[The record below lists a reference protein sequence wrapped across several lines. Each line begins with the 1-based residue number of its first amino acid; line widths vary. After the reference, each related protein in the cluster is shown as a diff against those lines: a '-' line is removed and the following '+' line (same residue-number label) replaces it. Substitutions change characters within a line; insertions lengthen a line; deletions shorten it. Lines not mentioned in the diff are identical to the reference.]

1 MIGRVYKTTGF
12 TVVEVLV
19 SISIISIL
27 VTLAFY
33 GYEPILNKAQSV
45 LCMSQM
51 RSIHAAL
58 AANLADKGTWPQP
71 QENSDAN
78 EQAAWWM
85 DQLAPYGI
93 SQKTWICPTA
103 KKLIANQQSSGGA
116 KSSYAVSL
124 FDKGPAAPFRWPT
137 QPWLVEG
144 VGVHPNG
151 PHVCFP
157 DGSIHSLNSLLNRN

>member
-1 MIGRVYKTTGF
+1 LSGRLSKKTGF
-12 TVVEVLV
+12 TIVEVLI
-19 SISIISIL
+19 SISIVSIL
-27 VTLAFY
+27 ITLVFY

-71 QENSDAN
+71 PENSDAN

-93 SQKTWICPTA
+93 SPKTWICPTA
-103 KKLIANQQSSGGA
+103 KKLTGIQQSSEIP
-116 KSSYAVSL
+116 KSTYAVSL
-124 FDKGPAAPFRWPT
+124 FDKGPAAPYRWPT

-144 VGVHPNG
+144 AGDHPNG
-151 PHVCFP
+151 PHICFP
-157 DGSIHSLNSLLNRN
+157 DGSIQSLNRLLNRN

>member
-1 MIGRVYKTTGF
+1 MRTNKPLGGWINSLPMGSLKKLGF
-12 TVVEVLV
+12 
-19 SISIISIL
+19 
-27 VTLAFY
+27 
-33 GYEPILNKAQSV
+33 
-45 LCMSQM
+45 
-51 RSIHAAL
+51 AL
-58 AANLADKGTWPQP
+58 LQ
-71 QENSDAN
+71 
-78 EQAAWWM
+78 
-85 DQLAPYGI
+85 
-93 SQKTWICPTA
+93 

-124 FDKGPAAPFRWPT
+124 FDKGPAAPYRWPT